1 MSMGTDTPEF
11 GETSFTVALDNGY
24 KAVARGLQ
32 WGNNDYIAVALVDSE
47 GNEVNL
53 SDWLDAHSR
62 GTKHHVATLYGL
74 TVSLHKAGQYAQRL
88 SPPPT
93 TD

>member
-1 MSMGTDTPEF
+1 MGSDSTEF
-11 GETSFTVALDNGY
+11 GETSFTVVLANGY

-32 WGNNDYIAVALVDSE
+32 WGDNDYLSVVLVDSE

-74 TVSLHKAGQYAQRL
+74 TVCLHKAGQYAQRPQ
-88 SPPPT
+88 SPPT
-93 TD
+93 AD